1 MAWAEMPGPGALRS
15 GEAGAAVA
23 LSVEAGWNQVEEDW
37 RFMLAAGIGFAGRDK
52 ADGRLVG
59 SALVLP
65 VGPALAWIGM
75 VLVAATHRR
84 LGLGTALF
92 GRCLDACAEQ
102 GLVAGLDATEL
113 GRPVYER
120 LGFVDVLALR
130 RWRLE
135 RPVSGPAAGAGP
147 QVAAVSPADLAAVA
161 AFDAARSGMSRPA
174 ILAHLATRGP
184 GFVARDAGGA
194 LAGYVL
200 SRNGRTAMQVGPL
213 VARDAATAR
222 ALLATATSAARAPFV
237 LDVPEPQEEVAALLR
252 DHGASSARGFM
263 RMTRG
268 APGALASPAGLFA
281 ISGPELG

>member
-1 MAWAEMPGPGALRS
+1 
-15 GEAGAAVA
+15 
-23 LSVEAGWNQVEEDW
+23 
-37 RFMLAAGIGFAGRDK
+37 
-52 ADGRLVG
+52 
-59 SALVLP
+59 
-65 VGPALAWIGM
+65 M

-102 GLVAGLDATEL
+102 GLLAGLDATEL

-135 RPVSGPAAGAGP
+135 RPVSAPAAGAGLRI
-147 QVAAVSPADLAAVA
+147 ASVSPADLAAVA
-161 AFDAARSGMSRPA
+161 AFDAARSGMHRPA

-184 GFVARDAGGA
+184 GFVARDAEDA

-200 SRNGRTAMQVGPL
+200 SRNGRTAMQVGPI

-222 ALLATATSAARAPFV
+222 ALLAAATSAGAAGGGRRAAARPWRVQPARLHAHDARRPGRAGQ
-237 LDVPEPQEEVAALLR
+237 PRGTLR
-252 DHGASSARGFM
+252 DLGA
-263 RMTRG
+263 G
-268 APGALASPAGLFA
+268 AGVRR
-281 ISGPELG
+281 

>member
-1 MAWAEMPGPGALRS
+1 MSGPEMPVPGALRS
-15 GEAGAAVA
+15 GEAAAAVA
-23 LSVEAGWNQVEEDW
+23 LSAEAGWNQVEEDW
-37 RFMLAAGIGFAGRDK
+37 RFMLAAGTGFAGRDR

-65 VGPALAWIGM
+65 LGPALAWIGM

-102 GLVAGLDATEL
+102 GLLAGLDATEL

-135 RPVSGPAAGAGP
+135 RPVSAPAAGAGLR
-147 QVAAVSPADLAAVA
+147 VAAVSPADLAAVA
-161 AFDAARSGMSRPA
+161 AFDAARSGMHRPA

-184 GFVARDAGGA
+184 GFVARDAEDA

-200 SRNGRTAMQVGPL
+200 SRNGRTAMQVGPI

-222 ALLATATSAARAPFV
+222 ALLAAATSAARGPFV
-237 LDVPEPQEEVAALLR
+237 LDVPEPHGEVAALLR
-252 DHGASSARGFM
+252 DHGASSPRGFM

-268 APGALASPAGLFA
+268 APGALASPSGLFA